1 MGGYDTSYFDDTL
14 VWERVLSLTG
24 ALLQHMAANP
34 QTQPLVQQ
42 MLDAGLRSPV
52 PAPAPARDP
61 GRFTEPMTGLHVR
74 EVQNTEVMA
83 HFFGV

>member
-1 MGGYDTSYFDDTL
+1 MGGYDTSYFDDTR

-42 MLDAGLRSPV
+42 MLSAGLQPSPPV
-52 PAPAPARDP
+52 PAAEI

-74 EVQNTEVMA
+74 EIQNTEVMG
-83 HFFGV
+83 HYFGL